1 MDASTESF
9 DKQVILVV
17 DDERGPRE
25 SLRMILSPSYDV
37 LLAKSGTEAL
47 EVLREKPVDLVT
59 LDLNMPDMPAED
71 VMHAIRSDRPSV
83 EIIVITGCGTVESAA
98 SGIRFGISDYLQKPF
113 DVVQVMA
120 SVKRALTHQQA
131 RGRLTSFLGE
141 LGNVLGRNKDAHAIL
156 DEVRRSQ
163 KLRGRVGDVFDCGT
177 SHWGAAGED
186 EAASPTVEF
195 LEVLA
200 ETIETKDRLMRGH
213 ARRVAFYSGLIA
225 HRLELS
231 EEEHE
236 HVRIGAFLHDIG
248 KVGVPTD
255 LLVRPGAL
263 APAER
268 KLVEKHPEIGARLL
282 KPLHM
287 PAAVSSAILH
297 HHEWWDGTGYPA
309 GLAGSEIPLAA
320 RIIGVADAFDAMSS
334 NRPYREALS
343 RYVIV
348 AELRRFAGK
357 QFDPDITKEFL
368 AVLGTG
374 VCEIDPILLADAVMD
389 ASTEY
394 ALVG

>member
-1 MDASTESF
+1 
-9 DKQVILVV
+9 
-17 DDERGPRE
+17 
-25 SLRMILSPSYDV
+25 
-37 LLAKSGTEAL
+37 
-47 EVLREKPVDLVT
+47 
-59 LDLNMPDMPAED
+59 
-71 VMHAIRSDRPSV
+71 
-83 EIIVITGCGTVESAA
+83 
-98 SGIRFGISDYLQKPF
+98 
-113 DVVQVMA
+113 
-120 SVKRALTHQQA
+120 
-131 RGRLTSFLGE
+131 
-141 LGNVLGRNKDAHAIL
+141 
-156 DEVRRSQ
+156 
-163 KLRGRVGDVFDCGT
+163 
-177 SHWGAAGED
+177 
-186 EAASPTVEF
+186 
-195 LEVLA
+195 
-200 ETIETKDRLMRGH
+200 MRGH

-282 KPLHM
+282 KPLYM